1 MADEKPNKY
10 EALPIPSYE
19 EAIGSSSRSSTPY
32 NNEASEPAERE
43 GLLAN
48 DPGDRLPLPTR
59 RAGYRPPPTDGTPSV
74 SDVGEHEHDSFL
86 NQHDGQ
92 RDSNATEDEE
102 VRREMEELEIV
113 DPPTHSTWGKRL
125 SQSLSSINLPFNWK
139 FPNFNIQWKWP
150 RFDANMCIVLTRC
163 FAVVLVLAIV
173 YLLFMS
179 DIFTNAAQRMSAQM
193 FDPESVRMH
202 VQSVV
207 NVGRIEEHLRKIAQ
221 NDHLA
226 GTEGDY
232 MLAKYVQDFFLSS
245 GLEDVHMEEFRVY
258 LNYPKQGGRKVEILK
273 KDGSVQWSAKID
285 EDPMYTDPPR
295 QETPAF
301 HGHSRSGDVT
311 GPLIYANYG
320 LKEDFKRLYD
330 TGIDTKGAI
339 ALVRASGQ
347 REGALKVRAAELA
360 GFAGC
365 IIYNDPADNGFVKG
379 DVAPNGRYMPEG
391 GVQRD
396 SVSLANWVVGDP
408 LTPGWA
414 STDGA
419 KASSK
424 DNNKA
429 LVNIPSIPLS
439 WGDAQH
445 LLQAIKGIGEACPDE
460 WKGGI
465 PKTEY
470 WSGDHSSPMVRLLND
485 QDEVEKQRIWNV
497 IGRIQGIEQGEKS
510 VIIGNHRDAW
520 VYGAAGPGSGTAV
533 MLEVASIFSDL
544 VQRGWRPLRTIEFAS
559 WDAGEFNLMGSTEHV
574 EANIDRLREHAF
586 VYMNVG
592 TGVGGHEF
600 KARGNPIFRKAL
612 LRVLD
617 RTTDP
622 LQNTTLRDLWDQR
635 GGQLDSLAV
644 DSDYVAFQ
652 DMAGTSSLDFGFDGP
667 NTYQSA
673 YDTFEQAASGD
684 PGFQYHGL
692 LTQIWSLL
700 ILEFSDRLVLPFD
713 ISAYAAAAS
722 QWALDLANWVG
733 SQGANQEGNT
743 PWIMEPLR
751 EAVLQFT
758 DDAKK
763 FEKWELDW
771 DNMVLGGG
779 GFESA
784 MLSAR
789 RQDHNIR
796 MANLESHLLDL
807 DEGGGVSY
815 TCSPFE
821 LNAI

>member
-10 EALPIPSYE
+10 EPLPIPTYE

-43 GLLAN
+43 GLLAS
-48 DPGDRLPLPTR
+48 DPGGRLPVPTR

-74 SDVGEHEHDSFL
+74 SDVGEQEHDTFL
-86 NQHDGQ
+86 NQQDDR

-113 DPPTHSTWGKRL
+113 DPPTQSTWGKRL
-125 SQSLSSINLPFNWK
+125 TRSLSSINLPFK
-139 FPNFNIQWKWP
+139 LPKFNIQWKWP
-150 RFDANMCIVLTRC
+150 RIRFDANTCVILTRC
-163 FAVVLVLAIV
+163 FAVLLVMAVV

-179 DIFTNAAQRMSAQM
+179 DIFTGAAQRMSAQM
-193 FDPESVRMH
+193 FDPESVRRH

-207 NVGRIEEHLRKIAQ
+207 NVGRIEEHLRKITQ

-232 MLAKYVQDFFLSS
+232 MLAKYVQDYFRAS

-273 KDGSVQWSAKID
+273 KDGSVQWSAKIN

-295 QETPAF
+295 QETPVF

-320 LKEDFKRLYD
+320 SKEDFKRLHD
-330 TGIDTKGAI
+330 SGIDTKGAI
-339 ALVRASGQ
+339 ALVRTSGP
-347 REGALKVRAAELA
+347 RDGALKVKAAELT

-365 IIYNDPADNGFVKG
+365 IIYSDPADNGFVKG
-379 DVAPNGRYMPEG
+379 KVAPDGRYMPEG

-396 SVSLANWVVGDP
+396 SVSLPNWVAGDP

-414 STDGA
+414 STEGA
-419 KASSK
+419 KANSK
-424 DNNKA
+424 DNNPA
-429 LVNIPSIPLS
+429 LVSIPSIPLS

-445 LLQAIKGIGEACPDE
+445 LLQAIKGVGVACPDE

-470 WSGDHSSPMVRLLND
+470 WSGDQSSPKVHLLND
-485 QDEVEKQRIWNV
+485 QDEVEKQHIWNV
-497 IGRIQGIEQGEKS
+497 MAKIQGIEQGEKS
-510 VIIGNHRDAW
+510 IIIGNHRDAW

-533 MLEVASIFSDL
+533 MLEVAAIFGDL
-544 VQRGWRPLRTIEFAS
+544 MQRGWRPLRTIEFAS
-559 WDAGEFNLMGSTEHV
+559 WDAGEFNLMGSTEYV
-574 EANIDRLREHAF
+574 EANIDHLREHAF
-586 VYMNVG
+586 VYMNVD

-612 LRVLD
+612 LQVLE
-617 RTTDP
+617 RISDP
-622 LQNTTLRDLWDQR
+622 LENATLRELWDRR
-635 GGQLDSLAV
+635 GGQLDSLGV

-673 YDTFEQAASGD
+673 YDTFEQAALGD

-700 ILEFSDRLVLPFD
+700 VLEFSDHLILPFD

-722 QWALDLANWVG
+722 QWAIDLENWVG
-733 SQGANQEGNT
+733 SQGANQNGNT
-743 PWIMEPLR
+743 PWNIEPLR

-758 DDAKK
+758 NDAKR
-763 FEKWELDW
+763 FEDFEDEW
-771 DNMVLGGG
+771 DRAVLGNG
-779 GFESA
+779 GFENAIASA
-784 MLSAR
+784 H
-789 RQDHNIR
+789 RQSHNTR
-796 MANLESHLLDL
+796 MANLETHLLDL
-807 DEGGGVSY
+807 EQGGGVRQAY
-815 TCSPFE
+815 H
-821 LNAI
+821 L